1 MRRMTKTVCLLGAI
15 AIVLVAC
22 GPPAE
27 VTPALTP
34 ENAVALLQNDNK
46 AKAWMTYAL
55 KQDSS
60 CQWKMDLPD
69 QSNHPVEVEVAHIM
83 NCRVTSSPR
92 ALDARAV
99 FTFNKAEKRWEL
111 TQFSS

>member
-1 MRRMTKTVCLLGAI
+1 MIKTAGVLAVIALLW
-15 AIVLVAC
+15 VAC
-22 GPPAE
+22 GPPPE

-46 AKAWMTYAL
+46 AKGWMTYAL

-60 CQWKMDLPD
+60 CQWRLDLPD

-83 NCRVTSSPR
+83 NCRVTSNPR
-92 ALDARAV
+92 ALDARAA
-99 FTFNKAEKRWEL
+99 FTFNKAQKRWEL
-111 TQFSS
+111 TDFRS

>member
-1 MRRMTKTVCLLGAI
+1 MTKVIGLLAFI
-15 AIVLVAC
+15 AMASVAC
-22 GPPAE
+22 GPPPE

-46 AKAWMTYAL
+46 AKGWMTYAL
-55 KQDSS
+55 KQDST
-60 CQWKMDLPD
+60 CQWKMDIPD
-69 QSNHPVEVEVAHIM
+69 QSSHPIEVEVAHVM

-92 ALDARAV
+92 ALDARVV
-99 FTFNKAEKRWEL
+99 FTFNKTEKRWEL

>member
-1 MRRMTKTVCLLGAI
+1 MRMTKMVGFLAAI
-15 AIVLVAC
+15 ATVSVAC
-22 GPPAE
+22 GPPPE

-46 AKAWMTYAL
+46 AKGWMTYAL

-60 CQWKMDLPD
+60 CTWKMEIPD
-69 QSNHPVEVEVAHIM
+69 QASHPTEVEVAHVM

-92 ALDARAV
+92 ALDARAT
-99 FTFNKAEKRWEL
+99 FTFNKREKRWEL

>member
-1 MRRMTKTVCLLGAI
+1 MLRMIKTAALLALIAI
-15 AIVLVAC
+15 ASVAC
-22 GPPAE
+22 GPQPDL
-27 VTPALTP
+27 TPALTP

-46 AKAWMTYAL
+46 AKGWMTYAL

-69 QSNHPVEVEVAHIM
+69 QSNHPIEVEVAHVM
-83 NCRVTSSPR
+83 NCRVTTSPR
-92 ALDARAV
+92 ALDARAA
-99 FTFNKAEKRWEL
+99 FTFNKKEKRWEL